1 MQISRTI
8 EADPPEELSGA
19 PGLNLHEL
27 FFERLTHFVRSKM
40 SIPAAVIKDQLA
52 GAQPDRQDLADSADA
67 IDSVLRM
74 LAALESG
81 QGYGAVETSG
91 ISGKIFVDE
100 TGISKSVCA
109 LVRYLHSFSILP
121 IESFCKYCTLQLI
134 FTPDGERLIL
144 AADLPAAV
152 QHRTRISYFSGRSL
166 TLEELIGADHGVP
179 SLLLFTPIGELS
191 KQGLRCNFAV
201 MIEGRLTFSFKRRQ
215 PDLNTCSI

>member
-81 QGYGAVETSG
+81 QGYGAVETG
-91 ISGKIFVDE
+91 GNSGKIFVDE

-109 LVRYLHSFSILP
+109 FVRYLHSFSIVP
-121 IESFCKYCTLQLI
+121 IESFYEYCTLQLI
-134 FTPDGERLIL
+134 LTPDGERLIL
-144 AADLPAAV
+144 AADLPVGV
-152 QHRTRISYFSGRSL
+152 QRRQRINYFSGRSL
-166 TLEELIGADHGVP
+166 SLEELIVADHGAP
-179 SLLLFTPIGELS
+179 SLILFSPAGELA
-191 KQGLRCNFAV
+191 KQRLRCNFAAE
-201 MIEGRLTFSFKRRQ
+201 IEGRLTFSFKRRQ
-215 PDLNTCSI
+215 PDQYTCSI